1 MTGTGPMSATADER
15 SVPPG
20 GPVPVQAGR
29 SVRLKVQGADGRVQ
43 VLEFQASEAEAVRR
57 ATLRG
62 LRVISVET
70 AGTRPAPVKARRG
83 ADRFPLLL
91 FSQELLALL
100 DAGLNLTEALNT
112 LLAKERQ
119 ALAQTVLASIVQAL
133 REGRAFSDVLASM
146 PQYFPEVYVATVR
159 ASERTGDLPQALSR
173 YIAYQLQ
180 LETIRKKLVSAAIYP
195 AMLLAVGGF
204 VTLFLLGYVVPR
216 FSAVYESS
224 GRDLPWMSKLLLG
237 FGNVIYSNWKV
248 ALAGFLVVAAAGVW
262 TMSRPASRAWLLSL
276 VLRTPWLAQKSDE
289 FRLARFYRAVSL
301 LLASGVALPRAIG
314 MVNGLL
320 SGPQQVR
327 LAQCRQAVEQGQS
340 LSVSLVAAGLA
351 NPVAESLIKVGERS
365 GQMADMLERTA
376 RFIDED
382 FSRWVDWASRLL
394 EPIMMTVIGIV
405 IGTVVVLMYLPIFE
419 LAGSLQ

>member
-1 MTGTGPMSATADER
+1 MSSTANER
-15 SVPPG
+15 SIPPG
-20 GPVPVQAGR
+20 GPARAAP

-43 VLEFQASEAEAVRR
+43 MLEFQASEAEAVRR

-62 LRVISVET
+62 LRVISVESGGARAET
-70 AGTRPAPVKARRG
+70 SHTRRG
-83 ADRFPLLL
+83 ADSFPLLL

-100 DAGLNLTEALNT
+100 DAGLNLTEALST
-112 LLAKERQ
+112 LHAKERQ
-119 ALAQTVLASIVQAL
+119 SLAQSVLASTLEAL

-146 PQYFPEVYVATVR
+146 PQHFPEVYVATVR
-159 ASERTGDLPQALSR
+159 ASERTGDMPQALSR
-173 YIAYQLQ
+173 YITYQQQ

-195 AMLLAVGGF
+195 AMLLAVGGL

-216 FSAVYESS
+216 FSVVYESS

-237 FGNVIYSNWKV
+237 FGKVIYSNWQV
-248 ALAGFLVVAAAGVW
+248 ALGGLVITVVAAGWAL
-262 TMSRPASRAWLLSL
+262 SRPASRAWLLSL
-276 VLRTPWLAQKSDE
+276 VLRTPWLAQKAAE

-301 LLASGVALPRAIG
+301 LLASGIALPRAIG

-340 LSVSLVAAGLA
+340 LSASLVAAGLA

>member
-1 MTGTGPMSATADER
+1 MSSTANER

-20 GPVPVQAGR
+20 GPPPAAQ

-43 VLEFQASEAEAVRR
+43 LLEFQASEAEAVRR

-62 LRVISVET
+62 LRVISVESG
-70 AGTRPAPVKARRG
+70 AAKAELPRTRRG
-83 ADRFPLLL
+83 ADSFPLLL

-100 DAGLNLTEALNT
+100 DAGLNLTEALST
-112 LLAKERQ
+112 LHAKERQ
-119 ALAQTVLASIVQAL
+119 SLAQSVLASILEAL

-146 PQYFPEVYVATVR
+146 PQHFPEVYVATVR
-159 ASERTGDLPQALSR
+159 ASERTGDMPQALSR
-173 YIAYQLQ
+173 YITYQQQ

-195 AMLLAVGGF
+195 AMLLAVGGL

-216 FSAVYESS
+216 FSVVYESS

-237 FGNVIYSNWKV
+237 FGKVIYSNWQVSLGGLV
-248 ALAGFLVVAAAGVW
+248 ATVAAAVW
-262 TMSRPASRAWLLSL
+262 ALSRPASRAWLLSL
-276 VLRTPWLAQKSDE
+276 VLRTPWLAQKAAE

-301 LLASGVALPRAIG
+301 LLASGIALPRAIG

-340 LSVSLVAAGLA
+340 LSASLVAAGLA